1 VPFSALC
8 KGRGLLFT
16 ACSKSAF
23 RKAAQLW
30 LESFQL
36 LLGICHLL
44 GRERMFITVSRVTS
58 AEVKKQLGYT
68 MERAGPKD
76 EKFKQH
82 VLNAPVVQTRFL
94 SWALHRQ

>member
-1 VPFSALC
+1 
-8 KGRGLLFT
+8 
-16 ACSKSAF
+16 
-23 RKAAQLW
+23 
-30 LESFQL
+30 
-36 LLGICHLL
+36 
-44 GRERMFITVSRVTS
+44 MFITVSRVTS